1 MSPVEA
7 AEYRAAGTDLSER
20 RRSGVARRSLLDI
33 TAAPAQAGIT
43 SEPYGALRIGALTT
57 ISALAADPAIRV
69 GYPGLAAAAAGLATP
84 QIRRVATV
92 GGNFAQR
99 TRCWYFRNPEVACL
113 KKGGEGCPMRAGNG
127 LYGVAFDRAP
137 CAAPHPSTLAAA
149 LLAYEARLDTDRRR
163 DLPISEALGE
173 GRAASAETALDS
185 GELIE
190 AFRLPAPVPGERAA
204 YKRAIG
210 RTHAE
215 WPLVELVVSVTI
227 EAGAFTRVRIVAGGV
242 APTPLRLEAAEMAIL
257 GKPATA
263 ATFAE
268 AAVAAI
274 LGAEPLP
281 QARYKLTLLQGL
293 VRDLLETVAAEACRT
308 PAPAHPEPR

>member
-1 MSPVEA
+1 MSPVEI
-7 AEYRAAGTDLSER
+7 AEFRAGATDLSER
-20 RRSGVARRSLLDI
+20 RRNGVSRRPLADI
-33 TAAPAQAGIT
+33 TAATAQAGV
-43 SEPYGALRIGALTT
+43 SAEAGGLRIGALTT
-57 ISALAADPAIRV
+57 IAALAADPAVRA

-99 TRCWYFRNPEVACL
+99 NRCWYFRNPEVACL
-113 KKGGEGCPMRAGNG
+113 KKGGQGCPMRDGNG

-149 LLAYEARLDTDRRR
+149 LLAYDARLDTDQRR
-163 DLPISEALGE
+163 DLPIAEALGD
-173 GRAASAETALDS
+173 GRSATETALDP

-190 AFRLPAPVPGERAA
+190 AFRLPAPLPGERAV

-210 RTHAE
+210 RAHAE
-215 WPLVELVVSVTI
+215 WPLVELIVSATFD
-227 EAGAFTRVRIVAGGV
+227 AGVFTRARLVAGGV
-242 APTPLRLEAAEMAIL
+242 APTPLRLEAAEAAVL

-263 ATFAE
+263 ETFA
-268 AAVAAI
+268 AAAAAAI
-274 LGAEPLP
+274 LGANPLL

-293 VRDLLETVAAEACRT
+293 ARDLLETVARGSDA
-308 PAPAHPEPR
+308 

>member
-20 RRSGVARRSLLDI
+20 RRSGVARRPIMDI
-33 TAAPAQAGIT
+33 TSAPAQAGV
-43 SEPYGALRIGALTT
+43 SAEPDGRLRIGALTT
-57 ISALAADPAIRV
+57 IAALAANPAVRS

-99 TRCWYFRNPEVACL
+99 NRCWYFRNPDVACL

-149 LLAYEARLDTDRRR
+149 LLAYDAQLDTDRRR
-163 DLPISEALGE
+163 DLPVAEALGD
-173 GRAASAETALDS
+173 GRAATETALEP

-190 AFRLPAPVPGERAA
+190 AFRLPGPISGERAA

-210 RTHAE
+210 RAHAE
-215 WPLVELVVSVTI
+215 WPLVELIVSVTL
-227 EAGAFTRVRIVAGGV
+227 EAGAFRRARLVAGGV
-242 APTPLRLEAAEMAIL
+242 APTPLRLEAAEAAVL
-257 GKPATA
+257 GHQATA
-263 ATFAE
+263 ETFA
-268 AAVAAI
+268 AAAAAAI
-274 LGAEPLP
+274 QSADPLP

-293 VRDLLETVAAEACRT
+293 TRELLETVAADSGT
-308 PAPAHPEPR
+308 PAKAH